1 MTETI
6 SSSPQTRKPIPK
18 GAGNVWTD
26 IGPVLAFVIVFN
38 VMQNFANETG
48 PFSKETAIFWAT
60 GVFMASVAIAIGWT
74 LFKGRR
80 LPPMLVIFGI
90 VVMTFGG
97 LTIWLQDETFAFIKP
112 TIINSLFALT
122 ILGSLA
128 IGRNI
133 WKTAFEHAFQLPDR
147 AWKIF
152 ALRWAV
158 FYIVLAVINELI
170 WRNTSKE
177 FWVNSKIFLSIPLA
191 IVFMVANLPFL
202 MKHSIEPAEGSG
214 DGKAGA
220 ALIEEDDPVMRRV
233 EIAPHRG

>member
-1 MTETI
+1 MTETTP
-6 SSSPQTRKPIPK
+6 SSPPARSIPK

-38 VMQNFANETG
+38 VMQNFADETG

-60 GVFMASVAIAIGWT
+60 GVFMASVAAAIGWT

-80 LPPMLVIFGI
+80 LPPMLVITGV

-97 LTIWLQDETFAFIKP
+97 LTLWLQDETFAFIKP
-112 TIINSLFALT
+112 TIINMLFAVT

-133 WKTAFEHAFQLPDR
+133 WKTAFEHAFQMPDH

-152 ALRWAV
+152 ALRWAA
-158 FYIVLAVINELI
+158 FYVVLAIINEVI
-170 WRNTSKE
+170 WRNFSKE
-177 FWVNSKIFLSIPLA
+177 FWVNSKLFLSIPLA
-191 IVFMVANLPFL
+191 VVFMAINLPFL
-202 MKHSIEPAEGSG
+202 MKHNIEQPEDGG
-214 DGKAGA
+214 DKKTGDAT
-220 ALIEEDDPVMRRV
+220 
-233 EIAPHRG
+233 

>member
-1 MTETI
+1 MTDTTPVPGARN
-6 SSSPQTRKPIPK
+6 SVPK
-18 GAGNVWTD
+18 GAGNIWTD

-38 VMQNFANETG
+38 VMQNFTDETG
-48 PFSKETAIFWAT
+48 PFSKQTAIFWAT
-60 GVFMASVAIAIGWT
+60 GVFMASVALAIGWT

-80 LPPMLVIFGI
+80 LPPMLIITGI

-112 TIINSLFALT
+112 TIINTLFAVT

-133 WKTAFEHAFQLPDR
+133 WKTAFEHAFQLPDH

-152 ALRWAV
+152 ALRWAA
-158 FYIVLAVINELI
+158 FYIVLAILNEVI

-177 FWVNSKIFLSIPLA
+177 FWVNSKLFLSIPLA
-191 IVFMVANLPFL
+191 IVFMAANLPFL
-202 MKHSIEPAEGSG
+202 MKHNIEPADGPG
-214 DGKAGA
+214 DGKAGGA
-220 ALIEEDDPVMRRV
+220 A
-233 EIAPHRG
+233 

>member
-1 MTETI
+1 MTETTP
-6 SSSPQTRKPIPK
+6 SPDAKKSIPK
-18 GAGNVWTD
+18 GAGNIWTD

-38 VMQNFANETG
+38 VMQNFTDETG
-48 PFSKETAIFWAT
+48 PFSKQTAIFWAT
-60 GVFMASVAIAIGWT
+60 GVFMASVAAAIGWT

-80 LPPMLVIFGI
+80 LPPMLIITGI

-112 TIINSLFALT
+112 TIINTLFAVT

-133 WKTAFEHAFQLPDR
+133 WKTAFEHAFQLPDH

-158 FYIVLAVINELI
+158 FYIVLAIINELI

-177 FWVNSKIFLSIPLA
+177 FWVNSKLFLSIPLA
-191 IVFMVANLPFL
+191 FVFMLANLPFL
-202 MKHSIEPAEGSG
+202 MKHSIEPTNKST
-214 DGKAGA
+214 DGKAGGA
-220 ALIEEDDPVMRRV
+220 A
-233 EIAPHRG
+233 

>member
-1 MTETI
+1 MTETTP
-6 SSSPQTRKPIPK
+6 SSPPARSIPK

-38 VMQNFANETG
+38 VMQNFADETG

-60 GVFMASVAIAIGWT
+60 GVFMASVAAAIGWT

-80 LPPMLVIFGI
+80 LPPMLVITGV

-97 LTIWLQDETFAFIKP
+97 LTLWLQDETFAFIKP
-112 TIINSLFALT
+112 TIINMLFAVT

-133 WKTAFEHAFQLPDR
+133 WKTAFEHAFQMPDH

-152 ALRWAV
+152 ALRWAA
-158 FYIVLAVINELI
+158 FYVVLAIINEVI
-170 WRNTSKE
+170 CRNFSKE
-177 FWVNSKIFLSIPLA
+177 FWVNSKLFLSIPLA
-191 IVFMVANLPFL
+191 VVFMAINLPFL
-202 MKHSIEPAEGSG
+202 MKHNIEQPEDGG
-214 DGKAGA
+214 DKKTGDAT
-220 ALIEEDDPVMRRV
+220 
-233 EIAPHRG
+233 

>member
-1 MTETI
+1 MTDTPAPSENKK
-6 SSSPQTRKPIPK
+6 SIPK
-18 GAGNVWTD
+18 GAGNIWTD
-26 IGPVLAFVIVFN
+26 IGPVLVFVIVFN
-38 VMQNFANETG
+38 VMQNFTDETG
-48 PFSKETAIFWAT
+48 PFSKQTAIFWAT

-80 LPPMLVIFGI
+80 LPPMLVITGI

-147 AWKIF
+147 AWKVF
-152 ALRWAV
+152 ALRWAA

-202 MKHSIEPAEGSG
+202 MKHSIEPTEGSG
-214 DGKAGA
+214 DGKAGGTA
-220 ALIEEDDPVMRRV
+220 
-233 EIAPHRG
+233 